1 MSRWNQSVCRI
12 AQSGPVAPSHW
23 PSGTRQSGFTE
34 DGKSL
39 HPGNELTVRC
49 APAAEVARQVFMEAA
64 REVGIDR
71 RNAIQ
76 ASKVRID
83 PASRFGVI
91 SSGSSATFAQC
102 PLYLVVDFATDLP
115 TDESALIWPSLVKPS
130 SPPC

>member
-1 MSRWNQSVCRI
+1 
-12 AQSGPVAPSHW
+12 
-23 PSGTRQSGFTE
+23 
-34 DGKSL
+34 
-39 HPGNELTVRC
+39 
-49 APAAEVARQVFMEAA
+49 MEAA

-115 TDESALIWPSLVKPS
+115 TDERALTWPSLVKPS
-130 SPPC
+130 TIVLIAAARRLTSGPHLLTRE